1 MQQQQSQ
8 SKDEILRLISISISI
23 GMTWQREE
31 RIVTEM
37 QSWSPVCMRQNVDVV
52 VVSDEAAEVLKEKVR
67 ERNQN

>member
-37 QSWSPVCMRQNVDVV
+37 QSWSPVCMR
-52 VVSDEAAEVLKEKVR
+52 
-67 ERNQN
+67 